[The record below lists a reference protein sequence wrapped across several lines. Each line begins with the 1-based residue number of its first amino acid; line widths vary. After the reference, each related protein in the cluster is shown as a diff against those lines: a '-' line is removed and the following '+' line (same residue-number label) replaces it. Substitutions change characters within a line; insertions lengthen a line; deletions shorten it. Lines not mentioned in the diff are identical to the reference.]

1 MSWLA
6 DDQMHIMG
14 YPNLNTPGF
23 SEEDSRDGQHI
34 EDTRRSTRHSND
46 INKRREIKNPKYL
59 YDYETNTSRR
69 RRSDLSV
76 GSTMRNKKDLRSSRE
91 SNDKENNEGSTV
103 NGRPRRSNSGRQVN
117 AEDEKEKKIET
128 TTAEDDSNDGKM
140 IQENGVTVK
149 QEAENDEKINENGD
163 DSKFSDNDVLSNLRT
178 REQKKKLL
186 MKRTR
191 RRAETQ
197 AESRKSPFDD
207 SSSSESEGPRK
218 GYSLRNRPPKP
229 QPSKSQMV
237 VLCFLYYILT
247 GCFFSA
253 NFTS

>member
-34 EDTRRSTRHSND
+34 EDTRRSTRHSSD

-76 GSTMRNKKDLRSSRE
+76 GVNMRNKKDLRSSRE
-91 SNDKENNEGSTV
+91 SNDKENNEGSNV

-117 AEDEKEKKIET
+117 ADEKEKKNDT

-140 IQENGVTVK
+140 IQGVAVK
-149 QEAENDEKINENGD
+149 QEGENVEQKVNENGD

-186 MKRTR
+186 LKRTR

-197 AESRKSPFDD
+197 VEGRKPAFDD
-207 SSSSESEGPRK
+207 SSSSESVGPRK

-229 QPSKSQMV
+229 QPSKSSCV
-237 VLCFLYYILT
+237 
-247 GCFFSA
+247 FFCII
-253 NFTS
+253 F